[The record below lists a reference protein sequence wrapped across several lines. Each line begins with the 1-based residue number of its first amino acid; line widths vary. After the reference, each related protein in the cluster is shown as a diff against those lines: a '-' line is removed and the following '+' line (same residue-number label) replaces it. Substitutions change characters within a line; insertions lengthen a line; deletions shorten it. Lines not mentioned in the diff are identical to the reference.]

1 MNILVTGGCG
11 YIGSHTVWALVDRG
25 HDVTVLDDLSTGA
38 RENLPPAARLII
50 GDVGDSALLGRAL
63 RERRIEAII
72 HFAGKILPS
81 ESLANPLLYFAS
93 NTAKSITLLQ
103 AAITEAVP
111 YFLFSSTAAV
121 YAPLPGPRVDESSP
135 TIPLT
140 PYGQSK
146 LMTEDVLR
154 ASANAHR
161 IKTIA
166 LRYFN
171 VAGNDPALRCGP
183 AGENPGHLIRTAVE
197 VATGRRPYLEVFGAD
212 YNTPDGTCIRDYI
225 HVSDLA
231 DAHIAALA
239 MLASSNALA
248 FSAMNCGYGRG
259 TSVLEVISAFER
271 VLGRGLPYRIAE
283 RRPGD
288 APALVADSTQLRSSQ
303 LWTPRYD
310 NVETIITSAL
320 GWANAQ
326 RP

>member
-1 MNILVTGGCG
+1 MKILVTGGCG
-11 YIGSHTVWALVDRG
+11 YIGAHTVWALVDRG

-38 RENLPPAARLII
+38 RENLPTAVPLVI
-50 GDVGDSALLGRAL
+50 GDVGDCDLLSHVLRAQ
-63 RERRIEAII
+63 RTDAII

-81 ESLANPLLYFAS
+81 ESLINPLLYFAS
-93 NTAKSITLLQ
+93 NTAKSIAVLQ
-103 AAITEAVP
+103 AAAAHAVP

-121 YAPLPGPRVDESSP
+121 YAPLAGPKVDENSP
-135 TIPLT
+135 TVPLT

-146 LMTEDVLR
+146 LMTEEVLR
-154 ASANAHR
+154 ASANAHC

-197 VATGRRPYLEVFGAD
+197 VAIGRRPYLEVFGAD
-212 YNTPDGTCIRDYI
+212 YDTPDGTCIRDYI

-231 DAHIAALA
+231 DAHLAALGA
-239 MLASSNALA
+239 LASSDTPP
-248 FSAMNCGYGRG
+248 FSVMNCGYGRG
-259 TSVLEVISAFER
+259 ASVLEVISAFER
-271 VLGRGLPYRIAE
+271 VLGSALPHKIAE

-288 APALVADSTQLRSSQ
+288 VPALVADSTKLRSSQ

-310 NVETIITSAL
+310 SVESIISTAL
-320 GWANAQ
+320 RWSHGQ
-326 RP
+326 VQ